1 MQSAKRFIALAQ
13 PVSDLRE
20 QGLDLLAWYG
30 TVGAAGIKKRA
41 KQAHHP
47 VELCT
52 PLRMKLDPDPPT
64 GRRRLLQSLDHSI
77 WGESRHLET
86 RCQRLHGLV
95 MHGQHSIESESA
107 QFTPPFHRKRQTA
120 VRAGKLN
127 GMGDPGGG

>member
-1 MQSAKRFIALAQ
+1 MQGTKIFIALPQ
-13 PVSDLRE
+13 PPPDLGPHR
-20 QGLDLLAWYG
+20 LDLLARDGAVSTTGINKG
-30 TVGAAGIKKRA
+30 T

-47 VELCT
+47 VELRT
-52 PLRMKLDPDPPT
+52 PLRMKLDPDPPM

-107 QFTPPFHRKRQTA
+107 QFPPPFPR
-120 VRAGKLN
+120 
-127 GMGDPGGG
+127 